1 MNASTNAPP
10 IYALVLAGGR
20 STRMQRDKAALAY
33 HGRTQLEW
41 AVSFLQPHVQRV
53 FVSVRPDQVN
63 DPIRAR
69 FDQIVDTHDNLG
81 PIAGIMAAQAKY
93 PEVAWLVL
101 ACDLPFLDD
110 GTLTTLIAARQPQRL
125 ATAFR
130 SSHDVLPE
138 PLCAIYEPA
147 SREAILA
154 HAASGK
160 NCPRK
165 FLINSDVHLL
175 DEPNPHALDNVNTPD
190 EYGSA
195 IAALSPTEIP
205 GAKNVDAATGR
216 VHIGTVPPSG
226 PQAHIGSAPTANGS
240 ARGSSAPAPNDTV
253 EATLN
258 ATPADKRIKVQYYAI
273 LREQA
278 GRSDES
284 IVTGASTPRD
294 LYNELK
300 SRYPFSL
307 APEMLRVAVNAEF
320 GEWSQRLAD
329 GDSVVFIPPVAGG

>member
-1 MNASTNAPP
+1 MNASPVTNSAKAAP

-20 STRMQRDKAALAY
+20 SKRMQRDKAALVY
-33 HGRTQLEW
+33 HGRSQLEW
-41 AVSFLQPHVQRV
+41 AVSFVQPHVERV
-53 FVSVRPDQVN
+53 FVSVRPDQTN
-63 DPIRAR
+63 DPVRSR
-69 FDQIVDTHDNLG
+69 FEQIVDAEANLG

-101 ACDLPFLDD
+101 ACDLPFLDE
-110 GTLTTLIAARQPQRL
+110 GTLTTLIAARDPQRL

-138 PLCAIYEPA
+138 PLCTIYEPA

-154 HAASGK
+154 HIASGK

-165 FLINSDVHLL
+165 FLINSDVQLL

-195 IAALSPTEIP
+195 VAALSPTEIP
-205 GAKNVDAATGR
+205 GATNVGAAPG
-216 VHIGTVPPSG
+216 
-226 PQAHIGSAPTANGS
+226 
-240 ARGSSAPAPNDTV
+240 
-253 EATLN
+253 
-258 ATPADKRIKVQYYAI
+258 ADKRIKVQYYAI

-284 IVTGASTPRD
+284 VLTGANTPRD

>member
-1 MNASTNAPP
+1 MNAPTSTPP

-20 STRMQRDKAALAY
+20 STRMQRDKATLAY

-41 AVSFLQPHVQRV
+41 AVSFLKPHAQRV
-53 FVSVRPDQVN
+53 FVSVRPEQVN

-69 FDQIVDTHDNLG
+69 FDQIVDTQENLG

-93 PEVAWLVL
+93 PNVAWLVL

-110 GTLTTLIAARQPQRL
+110 GTLETLIAARQPQRL

-147 SREAILA
+147 SREPIMA

-195 IAALSPTEIP
+195 VAALSPML
-205 GAKNVDAATGR
+205 N
-216 VHIGTVPPSG
+216 
-226 PQAHIGSAPTANGS
+226 SA
-240 ARGSSAPAPNDTV
+240 
-253 EATLN
+253 
-258 ATPADKRIKVQYYAI
+258 PADKRIKVQYYAI

-278 GRSDES
+278 GRSDEA
-284 IVTGASTPRD
+284 IVTGANTPRD

>member
-1 MNASTNAPP
+1 MNASSAKAPP
-10 IYALVLAGGR
+10 IYALVLAGGH
-20 STRMQRDKAALAY
+20 SKRMQRDKAALVY

-41 AVSFLQPHVQRV
+41 AVSFLQPHVERV
-53 FVSVRPDQVN
+53 FVSVRPDQTN
-63 DPIRAR
+63 DPVRAR
-69 FDQIVDTHDNLG
+69 FEQIADTESNLG
-81 PIAGIMAAQAKY
+81 PIAGIMAAQAKH
-93 PEVAWLVL
+93 PNAAWLVL
-101 ACDLPFLDD
+101 ACDLPFLDE
-110 GTLTTLIAARQPQRL
+110 GTLTTLIAARDPQRL

-147 SREAILA
+147 SRGAIVA
-154 HAASGK
+154 HVASGK

-165 FLINSDVHLL
+165 FLINSDVKLL

-195 IAALSPTEIP
+195 LAALSPTEIP
-205 GAKNVDAATGR
+205 GATNVDAATGQ
-216 VHIGTVPPSG
+216 VHIGAAPS
-226 PQAHIGSAPTANGS
+226 SAGAAPSTANAS
-240 ARGSSAPAPNDTV
+240 RDTG
-253 EATLN
+253 
-258 ATPADKRIKVQYYAI
+258 DKRIKVQYYAI

-284 IVTGASTPRD
+284 VVTGASTPRD

-320 GEWSQRLAD
+320 GEWGQRLAD

>member
-1 MNASTNAPP
+1 MNASPVASSAKAAP
-10 IYALVLAGGR
+10 IFALVLAGGH
-20 STRMQRDKAALAY
+20 SKRMQKDKAALVY
-33 HGRTQLEW
+33 HGRSQLEW
-41 AVSFLQPHVQRV
+41 AVSFVQPHVDRV
-53 FVSVRPDQVN
+53 FVSVRPDQTN
-63 DPIRAR
+63 DPVRSR
-69 FDQIVDTHDNLG
+69 FEQIVDTEANLG

-93 PEVAWLVL
+93 PDVAWLVL
-101 ACDLPFLDD
+101 ACDLPFLDE
-110 GTLTTLIAARQPQRL
+110 GTLTTLIAARDPQRL

-154 HAASGK
+154 HIASGK

-165 FLINSDVHLL
+165 FLINSDVQLL

-195 IAALSPTEIP
+195 VAALSPTEIR
-205 GAKNVDAATGR
+205 GAPNVDAATEA
-216 VHIGTVPPSG
+216 VHVGAAPGAGKTKSAANAAGNRATAGIAANAST
-226 PQAHIGSAPTANGS
+226 APTA
-240 ARGSSAPAPNDTV
+240 
-253 EATLN
+253 
-258 ATPADKRIKVQYYAI
+258 ADKRIKVQYYAI

-284 IVTGASTPRD
+284 VLTGANTPRD

>member
-1 MNASTNAPP
+1 MNAPTSTPP

-20 STRMQRDKAALAY
+20 STRMRRDKATLAY

-41 AVSFLQPHVQRV
+41 AVSFLKPHAQRV

-69 FDQIVDTHDNLG
+69 FDQIVDTQENLG

-93 PEVAWLVL
+93 PNVAWLVL

-110 GTLTTLIAARQPQRL
+110 GTLETLISARQPQRL

-147 SREAILA
+147 SREPIMA

-195 IAALSPTEIP
+195 VAALSPM
-205 GAKNVDAATGR
+205 
-216 VHIGTVPPSG
+216 
-226 PQAHIGSAPTANGS
+226 
-240 ARGSSAPAPNDTV
+240 
-253 EATLN
+253 LN
-258 ATPADKRIKVQYYAI
+258 STPADKRIKVQYYAI

-284 IVTGASTPRD
+284 IVTGANTPRD

>member
-1 MNASTNAPP
+1 MNASPV
-10 IYALVLAGGR
+10 IYALVLAGGQ
-20 STRMQRDKAALAY
+20 SKRMRKDKAALVY
-33 HGRTQLEW
+33 HGRSQLEW
-41 AVSFLQPHVQRV
+41 AVSFLQPHVERV
-53 FVSVRPDQVN
+53 FVSVRPDQTN
-63 DPIRAR
+63 DPVRSR
-69 FDQIVDTHDNLG
+69 FEQIVDTEPNLG

-93 PEVAWLVL
+93 PDVAWLVL
-101 ACDLPFLDD
+101 ACDLPFLDE
-110 GTLTTLIAARQPQRL
+110 GTLTTLIAARDPNRL

-154 HAASGK
+154 HIASGK

-165 FLINSDVHLL
+165 FLINSDVQLL

-195 IAALSPTEIP
+195 VAALAPTEIP
-205 GAKNVDAATGR
+205 GAPNVNATTGA
-216 VHIGTVPPSG
+216 VHVG
-226 PQAHIGSAPTANGS
+226 AAPTSRS
-240 ARGSSAPAPNDTV
+240 AG
-253 EATLN
+253 
-258 ATPADKRIKVQYYAI
+258 DKRIKVQYYAI

-284 IVTGASTPRD
+284 VLTGASTPRD

>member
-1 MNASTNAPP
+1 
-10 IYALVLAGGR
+10 
-20 STRMQRDKAALAY
+20 
-33 HGRTQLEW
+33 
-41 AVSFLQPHVQRV
+41 
-53 FVSVRPDQVN
+53 
-63 DPIRAR
+63 
-69 FDQIVDTHDNLG
+69 
-81 PIAGIMAAQAKY
+81 MAAQAKY
-93 PEVAWLVL
+93 PDAAWLVL
-101 ACDLPFLDD
+101 ACDLPFLDE
-110 GTLTTLIAARQPQRL
+110 GTLTTLIAARDPQRL

-154 HAASGK
+154 HIASGK

-165 FLINSDVHLL
+165 FLINSDVQLL

-195 IAALSPTEIP
+195 VAALSPTEIP
-205 GAKNVDAATGR
+205 GAPNVDAATGA
-216 VHIGTVPPSG
+216 VHVG
-226 PQAHIGSAPTANGS
+226 A
-240 ARGSSAPAPNDTV
+240 APARWPGV
-253 EATLN
+253 CSRN
-258 ATPADKRIKVQYYAI
+258 AADKRIKVQYYAI

-284 IVTGASTPRD
+284 VLTGANTPRD